1 MNMEYSWIIYALLSA
16 IFAGLVAIFGK
27 IGLKGVDSGTATMI
41 RAFVMFV
48 FLFLVIAYQ
57 GKLVGV
63 MDIVSGKKL
72 MLFIVLSGIAGAL
85 SWLFYFLALQS
96 GQVAKV
102 ASIDRLSIVFAMIFA
117 MVFLNEKVS
126 LRTGLSLLLIVFAS
140 VIIATDK

>member
-1 MNMEYSWIIYALLSA
+1 MEYSWIIYALLSA

-72 MLFIVLSGIAGAL
+72 MLFIVLSGVAGAL

-96 GQVAKV
+96 GQVTKV

-117 MVFLNEKVS
+117 IVFLNV
-126 LRTGLSLLLIVFAS
+126 RIPHVY
-140 VIIATDK
+140 

>member
-1 MNMEYSWIIYALLSA
+1 MEYSWIIYALLSA